1 MFRLL
6 KPACWLATALALLL
20 TASCNRGGTEVARA
34 LDFDAF
40 VPQYNRYINDWVR
53 AQREA
58 TLAEMALIDEA
69 LPAADGERREMLEL
83 QAQDLG
89 NDLEKWDFRLSLGD
103 YIKQATPADVPEGL
117 VWRDGQDQPD
127 IGDPAALKGGVFR
140 QNFPSLSFPPTLR
153 PFGENSNNS
162 FRSNLYDDIDMP
174 LVTLHPDTMEEMPG
188 IAKEWAV
195 SDDGRTVYMRLHPEA
210 RYSDG
215 LPVTARDYLLS
226 LYLRVS
232 DNILNPYSKQ
242 YFREEFA
249 QIASYGDG
257 ILSVSLAEPKAF
269 AAATAGSL
277 TPSHPEFYAEYGPD
291 YTERYQWRFPP
302 TTGAY
307 EVLDGD
313 VVKGTSITQTRVKDW
328 WAKDMKYYR
337 HRFNPD
343 KIVTIVVRDESKAF
357 ELFRAGE
364 LDTFVITRPEFWYEK
379 SEIPPVYD
387 GYIERYTVFNNY
399 PKIPRGFYFNVIKTP
414 LDDRNVRIGIQY
426 ALHWQ
431 KVIDVMFRGDY
442 QRLNA
447 FNEGFPNFSDPTIRA
462 RPFSISA
469 ARAAFREAGY
479 TEQGRDGILQKPDG
493 TRLSVAVTYPAMP
506 LTDRIMAIL
515 REDARACGFELRLD
529 GLEST
534 VSYRKTMQ
542 KQHELVFSGWN
553 ITPPFPDFY
562 QFLHSSN
569 AFDEKGNV
577 RPQTNNIFSWA
588 RPDTDKLSVQVRT
601 ARSEDALAEAA
612 MALQHIIHDE
622 AIFAPA
628 YSTDFMRI
636 GSWRWIRWPD
646 SEYTGFS
653 PRYVY
658 DPHEIH
664 VLWVADEMKEE
675 TLAARRAGTTFPE
688 VNRVFVPPPR
698 VTADEAAP
706 VEEAAPADESVAA
719 DGTEAAAAGDP
730 AVESPAPGPAEEVEN
745 P

>member
-1 MFRLL
+1 MSRLL
-6 KPACWLATALALLL
+6 QQAARLGSALAFILI
-20 TASCNRGGTEVARA
+20 ASCNRGGTEMTRT
-34 LDFDAF
+34 LDFDGF

-58 TLAEMALIDEA
+58 TLAEIAAIEKA
-69 LPAADGERREMLEL
+69 LPEADGDRRELLEL
-83 QAQDLG
+83 QAEDLAS
-89 NDLEKWDFRLSLGD
+89 DLEKWDFRISLGD
-103 YIKQATPADVPEGL
+103 YIRQATPEEIPEGL
-117 VWRDGQDQPD
+117 VWRDGMDQPEV
-127 IGDPAALKGGVFR
+127 GDPAALKGGVFR
-140 QNFPSLSFPPTLR
+140 QNFPSLSFPPTIR

-162 FRSNLYDDIDMP
+162 FRSSVYDDIDMP
-174 LVTLHPDTMEEMPG
+174 LVTLHPDTMEEIPG

-195 SDDGRTVYMRLHPEA
+195 TEDGRTVFMRINPEA

-215 LPVTARDYLLS
+215 VPVTARDYLLS

-249 QIASYGDG
+249 QLASYGDG
-257 ILSVSLAEPKAF
+257 VLSVSLAEPKVF
-269 AAATAGSL
+269 AAAAAGSL
-277 TPSHPEFYAEYGPD
+277 TPSHPEFYADYGPD

-307 EVLDGD
+307 KVLDGD
-313 VVKGTSITQTRVKDW
+313 VVKGTSITQTRVADW

-387 GYIERYTVFNNY
+387 GYIERHTVFNNY
-399 PKIPRGFYFNVIKTP
+399 PKIPRGFYLNVIKEP
-414 LDDRNVRIGIQY
+414 LDDGNVRIGIQH
-426 ALHWQ
+426 ALNWQ

-447 FNEGFPNFSDPTIRA
+447 FNDGFANFSDPSIRA

-469 ARAAFREAGY
+469 ARAAFREAGF

-493 TRLSVAVTYPAMP
+493 TRLSVAITYPAMP

-515 REDARACGFELRLD
+515 REDARTCGFELRLD

-542 KQHELVFSGWN
+542 KQHEMVFSGWN

-569 AFDEKGNV
+569 AFDDQGNL

-601 ARSEDALAEAA
+601 ARSEAALAEAA
-612 MALQHIIHDE
+612 MALQNIIHDE

-646 SEYTGFS
+646 SMFTGFS
-653 PRYVY
+653 PRFVY

-664 VLWVADEMKEE
+664 VLWVDEAMREE
-675 TLAARRAGTTFPE
+675 TLAARRAGITFPE
-688 VNRVFVPPPR
+688 VNRVFVPPPLPEA
-698 VTADEAAP
+698 TAPPSPDPTGPSDPTDPTDEP
-706 VEEAAPADESVAA
+706 ESSVEE
-719 DGTEAAAAGDP
+719 
-730 AVESPAPGPAEEVEN
+730 PAEGPSGEVEN